1 MFKYER
7 TELNPLSKILANY
20 SSLRS
25 IAYVLTFCNCPI
37 VKTSCIKLIAET
49 VRITRFPH
57 EYELATWV
65 GHTLGNTAAA
75 E

>member
-1 MFKYER
+1 LK
-7 TELNPLSKILANY
+7 
-20 SSLRS
+20 S
-25 IAYVLTFCNCPI
+25 IAYVLTFCNCPD

-49 VRITRFPH
+49 VRITSYPA
-57 EYELATWV
+57 EYELAVWV